1 MIRHARVSVGTTPA
15 ALSDSEDDS
24 QAGSR
29 LQVRN
34 TSATDAMFLGA
45 ADVTATTGYELRPG
59 SSLPLTLD
67 ADEAL
72 YAVAALG
79 TVEVHVLRMGVR

>member
-1 MIRHARVSVGTTPA
+1 VIRHARVSVGTTPA
-15 ALSDSEDDS
+15 ALTSTQDNS
-24 QAGSR
+24 QVGSR

-34 TSATDAMFLGA
+34 TSATDAVSLGA
-45 ADVTATTGYELRPG
+45 SDVTAATGYELRPG
-59 SSLPLTLD
+59 SSLLLTLD